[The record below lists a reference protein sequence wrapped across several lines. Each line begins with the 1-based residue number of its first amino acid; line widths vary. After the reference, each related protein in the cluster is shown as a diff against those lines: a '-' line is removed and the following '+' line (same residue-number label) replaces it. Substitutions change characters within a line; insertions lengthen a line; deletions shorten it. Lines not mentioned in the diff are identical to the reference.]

1 MASQHQGGARRFARR
16 AVGGGPLLVLVIA
29 GLLVASVQETS
40 ALLSGNTRN
49 VQNGVSSS
57 AVYSPSG
64 LTATNQGS
72 SVQLSWTAAQPNNNG
87 NGNGYVVSGTSNG
100 ASPTCPSA
108 AGAYGVFVGSS
119 ASTTYT
125 DSTSSLL
132 SGTPGSYICYLVQTG
147 YNPAGPPPW
156 SSIPIWTSADTL
168 PVVAV
173 QLAPIISGWAVCD
186 RDGLVLPVTA
196 DWLHPTGTYIIYA
209 NVSGASTVTADLGV
223 VGSTPFASNIALTAV
238 SASCAGTTYGY
249 SSAVTTASNYSAGT
263 NPALYVD
270 IKATAGATTARSNQS
285 HVGDASPDSSA
296 PPAPGSP
303 TATAGALLSG
313 QITIHWTASAD
324 AGGAGLAGYQLKVF
338 LTGTTISPP
347 QYPTPQLVGPTATSF
362 LFTLITGLGYDFSI
376 TASDNAGNNGSS
388 ATLTNVRAP

>member
-1 MASQHQGGARRFARR
+1 MAGQHQGALWRHARK
-16 AVGGGPLLVLVIA
+16 AVGGGPLIVLLIA
-29 GLLVASVQETS
+29 GLSVASVQETS
-40 ALLSGNTRN
+40 ALLSGNARN
-49 VQNGVSSS
+49 LQNGVSSS
-57 AVYSPSG
+57 ALYSPSG

-87 NGNGYVVSGTSNG
+87 NGNGYVISGTSNG
-100 ASPTCPSA
+100 ASSTCPSA
-108 AGAYGVFVGSS
+108 ASGYGVFVGSS
-119 ASTTYT
+119 ASTGYT

-132 SGTPGSYICYLVQTG
+132 SGTPGSYVCYLVQTG

-156 SSIPIWTSADTL
+156 ASIPIWTSTNTL

-196 DWLHPTGTYIIYA
+196 DWLHPSGIYIVYA
-209 NVSGASTVTADLGV
+209 QVSGASTVTADLGV

-238 SASCAGTTYGY
+238 SASCAGTTYNY
-249 SSAVTTASNYSAGT
+249 SSAVTTASNYSAGS

-270 IKATAGATTARSNQS
+270 IKASAGATTAHSNQS
-285 HVGDASPDSSA
+285 NVGDVSSDNTA
-296 PPAPGSP
+296 PAAPGSP
-303 TATAGALLSG
+303 TATSGGLLSG
-313 QITIHWTASAD
+313 QITIHWTASSD

-338 LTGTTISPP
+338 LTGTTIPPP
-347 QYPTPQLVGPTATSF
+347 QYPTPVLVGPAATSL
-362 LFTLITGLGYDFSI
+362 LFTLISALSYDFVI

>member
-1 MASQHQGGARRFARR
+1 
-16 AVGGGPLLVLVIA
+16 IA

-108 AGAYGVFVGSS
+108 AGA
-119 ASTTYT
+119 
-125 DSTSSLL
+125 
-132 SGTPGSYICYLVQTG
+132 
-147 YNPAGPPPW
+147 
-156 SSIPIWTSADTL
+156 
-168 PVVAV
+168 
-173 QLAPIISGWAVCD
+173 
-186 RDGLVLPVTA
+186 
-196 DWLHPTGTYIIYA
+196 
-209 NVSGASTVTADLGV
+209 STVTADLGV

-285 HVGDASPDSSA
+285 HVGDASS
-296 PPAPGSP
+296 
-303 TATAGALLSG
+303 
-313 QITIHWTASAD
+313 
-324 AGGAGLAGYQLKVF
+324 
-338 LTGTTISPP
+338 
-347 QYPTPQLVGPTATSF
+347 
-362 LFTLITGLGYDFSI
+362 
-376 TASDNAGNNGSS
+376 
-388 ATLTNVRAP
+388 